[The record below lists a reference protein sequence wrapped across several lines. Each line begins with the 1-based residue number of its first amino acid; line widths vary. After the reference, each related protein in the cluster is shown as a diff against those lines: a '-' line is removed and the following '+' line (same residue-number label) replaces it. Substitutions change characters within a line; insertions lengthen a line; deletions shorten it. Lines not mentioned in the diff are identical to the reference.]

1 MSASNCINAASAV
14 RMTEQKSGRRAYWL
28 QSLVSVVIGGFGGG
42 IVGPLLIGRP
52 SIITANDNIV
62 SMAIVWWYLIVN
74 VPGVHYILHNYS
86 LVKAVWTVGL
96 GIFRTN
102 AVIGVVAAAHQVLS
116 AGPYYPVPLVG
127 PIVVGTV
134 QGSLGAFLPFDKG
147 LAPIADGCA
156 WPMQGA
162 LLTAATYHIL
172 VNDQTGFL
180 GEAGRWAI
188 RGEPWQQLCYA
199 VAAVLGVPSGSVS
212 VDRDGVVLAIA
223 AVQVLTLL
231 LQTFWRP
238 AFNPFSALHGLLYA
252 VFRVQGPSSSSS
264 SSSSEKEK
272 KGEGEGEEK
281 PAGSGLL
288 EKGRMLLAGMR
299 SVLLPVVVAAISAVA
314 QYYLLRYY
322 SAPSPAA
329 TT

>member
-1 MSASNCINAASAV
+1 MC
-14 RMTEQKSGRRAYWL
+14 
-28 QSLVSVVIGGFGGG
+28 VS
-42 IVGPLLIGRP
+42 
-52 SIITANDNIV
+52 
-62 SMAIVWWYLIVN
+62 
-74 VPGVHYILHNYS
+74 
-86 LVKAVWTVGL
+86 
-96 GIFRTN
+96 
-102 AVIGVVAAAHQVLS
+102 
-116 AGPYYPVPLVG
+116 
-127 PIVVGTV
+127 
-134 QGSLGAFLPFDKG
+134 
-147 LAPIADGCA
+147 
-156 WPMQGA
+156 
-162 LLTAATYHIL
+162 
-172 VNDQTGFL
+172 
-180 GEAGRWAI
+180 E
-188 RGEPWQQLCYA
+188 A

-264 SSSSEKEK
+264 SSSSSPEKEKEK
-272 KGEGEGEEK
+272 KGEGEGEER